1 MFESPAGSLLLI
13 LAAAFLAPLISSRFP
28 KLHLPAL
35 VFEILLGMLIG
46 PEVLGLVKVTP
57 PIELLAEIGLAT
69 LIFLAGFE
77 LEFERVKG
85 RPMKLALSGWFLSV
99 VLALAVT
106 AVLLALNVVKAEMYV
121 AFALTTTA
129 LGTLLP
135 ILHDEGLLPTPF
147 GAHVMAIGSVGEFL
161 PIIAIALLLGGTDT
175 SEATV
180 ALLAFAV
187 VAAAAVAY
195 AARTP
200 HPGHLRRQLGRT
212 LRSSGQLYIRL
223 ALLTIAFLT
232 FLASELSLDM
242 LLGAFIAGIVYRLY
256 TGAGAP
262 EDELAV
268 METKLEAVS
277 FGYVVPIF
285 FVVTGVKFDLSALAA
300 PTAMLKIP
308 LFVLALLLVRGIPVL
323 LYRKDITDSRSLLS
337 LAFLSATGLPL
348 IVAITTIGVSMGEM
362 RSSTAAA
369 LVGAGMISVIL
380 FPLFGLALAPDE
392 REEPSPPSPSADPA
406 VEL

>member
-99 VLALAVT
+99 VIALGVT
-106 AVLLALNVVKAEMYV
+106 AVLLALNIVQAEMYV

-147 GAHVMAIGSVGEFL
+147 GAHVLAIGSVGEFL

-175 SEATV
+175 GEATV
-180 ALLAFAV
+180 ALIAFAV
-187 VAAAAVAY
+187 IAAVAVAY

-200 HPGHLRRQLGRT
+200 HPSHLRQQLGRT

-242 LLGAFIAGIVYRLY
+242 LLGAFIAGVVYRLY

-262 EDELAV
+262 EEELEV
-268 METKLEAVS
+268 METKLEAR
-277 FGYVVPIF
+277 
-285 FVVTGVKFDLSALAA
+285 
-300 PTAMLKIP
+300 
-308 LFVLALLLVRGIPVL
+308 LVRLRG
-323 LYRKDITDSRSLLS
+323 
-337 LAFLSATGLPL
+337 A
-348 IVAITTIGVSMGEM
+348 
-362 RSSTAAA
+362 RSS
-369 LVGAGMISVIL
+369 SW
-380 FPLFGLALAPDE
+380 
-392 REEPSPPSPSADPA
+392 SPG
-406 VEL
+406 

>member
-1 MFESPAGSLLLI
+1 L
-13 LAAAFLAPLISSRFP
+13 
-28 KLHLPAL
+28 
-35 VFEILLGMLIG
+35 
-46 PEVLGLVKVTP
+46 
-57 PIELLAEIGLAT
+57 
-69 LIFLAGFE
+69 
-77 LEFERVKG
+77 
-85 RPMKLALSGWFLSV
+85 LSV
-99 VLALAVT
+99 VIAIAVA
-106 AVLLALNVVKAEMYV
+106 AVLLALNVIKAELYV

-147 GAHVMAIGSVGEFL
+147 GAHVLAIGSVGEFL

-175 SEATV
+175 GEATI
-180 ALLAFAV
+180 ALIAFAV
-187 VAAAAVAY
+187 IAVVAVAY

-200 HPGHLRRQLGRT
+200 SPSHLRRQLGRT

-223 ALLTIAFLT
+223 ALLSIAFLT
-232 FLASELSLDM
+232 FLASELGLDM

-262 EDELAV
+262 EEELEV

-285 FVVTGVKFDLSALAA
+285 FVVTGVKFDLSALAT

-323 LYRKDITDSRSLLS
+323 LYRKDIPDRRSLLS
-337 LAFLSATGLPL
+337 LALLSATGLPL
-348 IVAITTIGVSMGEM
+348 IVAITTIGVSAGQM

-380 FPLFGLALAPDE
+380 FPLFGMSLAPDE
-392 REEPSPPSPSADPA
+392 APEPSAPSPDTAL
-406 VEL
+406 EG

>member
-57 PIELLAEIGLAT
+57 PIELLAELGLAT

-85 RPMKLALSGWFLSV
+85 RPMKLALSGWLLSV
-99 VLALAVT
+99 VLALGVA
-106 AVLLALNVVKAEMYV
+106 AVLVALDVIAAEMYV

-175 SEATV
+175 GEATV
-180 ALLAFAV
+180 ALIAFAV
-187 VAAAAVAY
+187 IAAGAVAY
-195 AARTP
+195 AARAP
-200 HPGHLRRQLGRT
+200 HPGHIRRQLGRT

-262 EDELAV
+262 EEELAV

-277 FGYVVPIF
+277 FGYMVPIF
-285 FVVTGVKFDLSALAA
+285 FVVTGVKFDLSALAT
-300 PTAMLKIP
+300 PTAMLKVP
-308 LFVLALLLVRGIPVL
+308 LFVVALFIVRGIPVL
-323 LYRKDITDSRSLLS
+323 LYRKDITDGRSLLS

-392 REEPSPPSPSADPA
+392 RPEPAPPSPSPDPA
-406 VEL
+406 VEM

>member
-1 MFESPAGSLLLI
+1 VFESPSGSLLLI

-77 LEFERVKG
+77 LEFDRVRG
-85 RPMKLALSGWFLSV
+85 RPMKLAVSGWFLSV
-99 VLALAVT
+99 VIALAVA
-106 AVLLALNVVKAEMYV
+106 AVLLALNVIAAEMYV

-147 GAHVMAIGSVGEFL
+147 GAHVLAIGSVGEFL
-161 PIIAIALLLGGTDT
+161 PIIAIALLLGSTNTG
-175 SEATV
+175 EATI
-180 ALLAFAV
+180 ALVAFAV
-187 VAAAAVAY
+187 VAVVAVAY
-195 AARTP
+195 AARSP
-200 HPGHLRRQLGRT
+200 KPSHLRNQLGRT

-223 ALLTIAFLT
+223 ALLTIALLT
-232 FLASELSLDM
+232 FLASELGLDM

-262 EDELAV
+262 QDELAV

-285 FVVTGVKFDLSALAA
+285 FVVTGVTFDLSALAT
-300 PTAMLKIP
+300 PTALLKIP

-323 LYRKDITDSRSLLS
+323 LYRKDITDRRSLLS

-348 IVAITTIGVSMGEM
+348 IVAITTIGVNAGEM

-380 FPLFGLALAPDE
+380 FPLFGLSLAPKD
-392 REEPSPPSPSADPA
+392 RPEPAPPSPSPDPA